1 MRLSAHALD
10 RRDLCERRFTLEF
23 GEHLGW
29 PAAGSAYGR
38 ATTDPP
44 GRGAALGQ
52 EFHRLVQ
59 RHRLG
64 IPTRPE
70 GEVAGLWEAFLTSPY
85 ADTPRGQGPAEALAP
100 EPRDRCIWNE
110 QVLQFALPGQDGE
123 PVAFQVRFDELRRLG
138 DGNWIILDWKTGRFH
153 PRDPENLWQSRLYR
167 FALAHA
173 GEVLTGA
180 TVPPES
186 IKLVYW
192 LVSEGRGLPALP
204 YDSRRFA
211 ADRRDLE
218 AIARALV
225 PLERAI
231 GPADARSCSS
241 CPFDSYCHAPVP
253 PEAPTPPLRRPTFR
267 P

>member
-1 MRLSAHALD
+1 MRLSAYALD
-10 RRDLCERRFTLEF
+10 RRDLCERRFVLEF
-23 GEHLGW
+23 GEHMRW
-29 PAAGSAYGR
+29 PAPVPASGR
-38 ATTDPP
+38 STV
-44 GRGAALGQ
+44 LGQ

-64 IPTRPE
+64 VPTRPD
-70 GEVAGLWEAFLTSPY
+70 GELAVMWKAFLASPY
-85 ADTPRGQGPAEALAP
+85 AEAPSSPHAEDPLAQGQRG
-100 EPRDRCIWNE
+100 RDLWNE
-110 QVLQFALPGQDGE
+110 QVLQFALPGPDEQ
-123 PVAFQVRFDELRRLG
+123 PLAFQVRFDELRRLG
-138 DGNWIILDWKTGRFH
+138 DGSWLILDWKTGRFH
-153 PRDPENLWQSRLYR
+153 PQDPENLWQSRLYR
-167 FALAHA
+167 FALAEA
-173 GEVLTGA
+173 GQVLAGA
-180 TVPPES
+180 AVPPDS

-225 PLERAI
+225 PLERAT

-253 PEAPTPPLRRPTFR
+253 PEAPVPPLRRPTFR